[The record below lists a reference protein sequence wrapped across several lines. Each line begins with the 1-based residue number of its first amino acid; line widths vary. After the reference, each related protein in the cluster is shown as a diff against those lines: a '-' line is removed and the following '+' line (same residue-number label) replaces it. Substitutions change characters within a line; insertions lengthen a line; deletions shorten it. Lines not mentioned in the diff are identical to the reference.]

1 MFQLYKKRDFSQLVG
16 DTFTFFK
23 MEGKKY
29 FRNYFIIN
37 GGLILILIVAL
48 YLLMSFF
55 FEGTFAAAQNGNSTF
70 LEDSLYSNM
79 GIFLTVGALLS
90 LLVIIVSIVNYTFPV
105 SYLSLLANNK
115 EINTSSLFENLKQKI
130 GRSLLFF
137 LFSLFILIP
146 IMFIIMGITFLLVMI
161 IIGIPLLLII
171 MPAVMSW
178 ISLSYYHYISTNSG
192 YTEALGKGYEMLRR
206 NFWTIIGSTIV
217 MYLIVQVV
225 VSIVTF
231 IPYFFGMA
239 SFFVN
244 PDGMQEE
251 PESMVSFI
259 TILASAVMI
268 ISLVFNYMMQN
279 LILVNQGLIYYSATE
294 VEENI
299 SINKEIDS
307 IGQNEE

>member
-1 MFQLYKKRDFSQLVG
+1 MFQLYKKRDFSQLIG

-29 FRNYFIIN
+29 FKNYFIIN
-37 GGLILILIVAL
+37 GGLILILVVAL

-115 EINTSSLFENLKQKI
+115 EINTSTLFENLKQKI

-146 IMFIIMGITFLLVMI
+146 IMLILMGITFLLIMI
-161 IIGIPLLLII
+161 IIGIPLLII
-171 MPAVMSW
+171 IIPAVSSW
-178 ISLSYYHYISTNSG
+178 IALSYYHYISNNAG
-192 YTEALGKGYEMLRR
+192 YTESLGKGYEMLRS
-206 NFWTIIGSTIV
+206 NFWTIIGSTFV
-217 MYLIVQVV
+217 MYLIVQVI

-251 PESMVSFI
+251 PENMVSFV
-259 TILASAVMI
+259 TILASVVMI